1 MMTPTERIAAIE
13 IVQARLRIARSEP
26 TTFDAPLLTL
36 TKLVTEWLT
45 ATEEYEAIARR
56 GGKLTEV
63 RAAALERM
71 DRAEIAMV
79 EAVRR

>member
-1 MMTPTERIAAIE
+1 MTPVERIAAIE
-13 IVQARLRIARSEP
+13 LVQARLRVARSEP
-26 TTFDAPLLTL
+26 TSFDQPFLTL
-36 TKLVTEWLT
+36 TKLVAEWLT

-56 GGKLTEV
+56 GGKQSEV

-71 DRAEIAMV
+71 DRAEVALA